1 MIEDELRS
9 LLASR
14 ADEVVDTPSRVAQV
28 HRRIG
33 GIRRRRAVG
42 TALALV
48 LIVAGGVLFTRLP
61 GRPVTLPAGVPAGP
75 YFGDDGS
82 PAPVRGYYGGRYDTV
97 LPNAVWSSLEPGL
110 RTVVVA
116 RCDRP
121 GDLTLRSQPEQRT
134 PVEQRLRCRV
144 PVGDHFEG
152 ALPLDPGL
160 NDAGLFSVTTD
171 APSSGTWKAGLLVA
185 LYPDRLSPGE
195 LTRALLDGLGH
206 PAGGSFRV
214 ANPATVPQPHGL
226 AIQVRC
232 VRDVRLE
239 FRVSGRLLRTVA
251 CTDDADVVPTGPVRV
266 VVPQRTLTALRLPPT
281 QVVTI
286 DVRSTGRQTDQWAVI
301 GFG

>member
-1 MIEDELRS
+1 MIEDELRT

-14 ADEVVDTPSRVAQV
+14 ADEVADSPTRVTQV
-28 HRRIG
+28 HARIG

-48 LIVAGGVLFTRLP
+48 LIVAGGVLFIRLP

-75 YFGDDGS
+75 YFGDDGR
-82 PAPVRGYYGGRYDTV
+82 PAPVRGYYGGRYETV
-97 LPNAVWSSLEPGL
+97 RPNAVWSSLEPGF

-121 GDLTLRSQPEQRT
+121 GDLALRSQPEQR

-160 NDAGLFSVTTD
+160 NDAGLFGVTAD
-171 APSSGTWKAGLLVA
+171 GPSSGTWKAGLLVA

-195 LTRALLDGLGH
+195 LTGALLDGVGH
-206 PAGGSFRV
+206 PAGGSFSV
-214 ANPATVPQPHGL
+214 GNPITPPPAHGL

-239 FRVSGRLLRTVA
+239 FRVSGRLLTTVA
-251 CTDDADVVPTGPVRV
+251 CDDDATVRPAGPVSV
-266 VVPQRTLTALRLPPT
+266 LVPERTLTAFGLPRTP
-281 QVVTI
+281 VVTI
-286 DVRSTGRQTDQWAVI
+286 EVRSTGRQTDQWAVV
-301 GFG
+301 G